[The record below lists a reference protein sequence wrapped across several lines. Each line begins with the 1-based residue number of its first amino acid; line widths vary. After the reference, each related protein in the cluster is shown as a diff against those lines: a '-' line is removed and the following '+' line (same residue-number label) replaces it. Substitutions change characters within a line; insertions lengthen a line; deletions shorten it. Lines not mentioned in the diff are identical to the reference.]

1 VSRAHGKFKILSRFT
16 RLQRR
21 HCGAARDQKKTLQ
34 INIQHAARSHQRAPP
49 CVKSHARPHGA
60 AASSNTASRPF
71 ALSQVIDIGLDAS
84 SKKDGEEKLALLR
97 KNADDIS
104 LGLDEID
111 AELDDESKLEEEGD
125 DDSDDEAGMTP
136 EDKVAKHK
144 AKWQKRAEKYRK
156 YADKGKVDKLQR
168 ANEKQT
174 HKLQK
179 VRARA
184 LCHQQHQPLDAH
196 ARHRVAAPPP
206 PPPLPC
212 RRFRRWWVR
221 PARVQAKDKGKPE
234 AYIAY
239 KQAKC
244 DFTANMIKTAQLVQ
258 NLQKSGFL

>member
-1 VSRAHGKFKILSRFT
+1 M
-16 RLQRR
+16 
-21 HCGAARDQKKTLQ
+21 
-34 INIQHAARSHQRAPP
+34 
-49 CVKSHARPHGA
+49 
-60 AASSNTASRPF
+60 
-71 ALSQVIDIGLDAS
+71 IDIGLDAS

-184 LCHQQHQPLDAH
+184 PCHQQHQPWTPTRATASLLLLLLLLSPSDDFDDGGCAL
-196 ARHRVAAPPP
+196 RVYRPRTRAS
-206 PPPLPC
+206 
-212 RRFRRWWVR
+212 RRLTLRTSRQSATSPR
-221 PARVQAKDKGKPE
+221 
-234 AYIAY
+234 I
-239 KQAKC
+239 
-244 DFTANMIKTAQLVQ
+244 
-258 NLQKSGFL
+258 

>member
-1 VSRAHGKFKILSRFT
+1 M
-16 RLQRR
+16 
-21 HCGAARDQKKTLQ
+21 
-34 INIQHAARSHQRAPP
+34 N
-49 CVKSHARPHGA
+49 SHARPHGA
-60 AASSNTASRPF
+60 PASSNTASRPF

-184 LCHQQHQPLDAH
+184 LPS
-196 ARHRVAAPPP
+196 AAPAFGRPRAPP
-206 PPPLPC
+206 RRSSSSSSSPLPTISTMVGAPC
-212 RRFRRWWVR
+212 ACTGQGQGQAGGLHCVQAGKVRLHREYDQDR
-221 PARVQAKDKGKPE
+221 PARAESAEVRLPVE
-234 AYIAY
+234 
-239 KQAKC
+239 
-244 DFTANMIKTAQLVQ
+244 
-258 NLQKSGFL
+258 SR